1 MPDHHYTGY
10 NPGNL
15 NKAKALRR
23 EMTKQEKHLWYDF
36 LKTYPVHFYR
46 QRPIDRYIVDFYC
59 SEAGIVIELDG
70 DQHGEEAAV
79 QYDTIRSETLQKHGL
94 EILRYANRDVTASF
108 EGVCMSIHRAVKER
122 LTQRGN
128 EDELAVLTE
137 LERKWGVGIS
147 CSTSPP
153 LCGPRLAAARSGAA
167 LTCPR
172 HVVHCRATASQPL
185 SGEAESRPAAAEALS
200 KP

>member
-10 NPGNL
+10 NSGNL
-15 NKAKALRR
+15 NNAKALRR

-79 QYDTIRSETLQKHGL
+79 KYDTLRSEALQKHGL
-94 EILRYANRDVTASF
+94 EILRYANHDVTASF
-108 EGVCMSIHRAVKER
+108 EDVCMSIHRAVKER
-122 LTQRGN
+122 LTHRGN
-128 EDELAVLTE
+128 DDKLAALTE
-137 LERKWGVGIS
+137 LERKWE
-147 CSTSPP
+147 
-153 LCGPRLAAARSGAA
+153 SG
-167 LTCPR
+167 T
-172 HVVHCRATASQPL
+172 
-185 SGEAESRPAAAEALS
+185 
-200 KP
+200 